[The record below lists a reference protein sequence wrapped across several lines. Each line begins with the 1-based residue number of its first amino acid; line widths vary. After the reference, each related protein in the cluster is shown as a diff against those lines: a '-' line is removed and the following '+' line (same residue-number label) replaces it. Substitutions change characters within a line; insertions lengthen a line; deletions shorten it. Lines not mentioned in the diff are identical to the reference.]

1 MPGLQPARLPGPFA
15 GQAASRQASA
25 KGRSPASGPG
35 SPTRSLRPG
44 PSASCRMISA
54 RAAKLEARSRFGR
67 PSRAIPAHGHH
78 ERPQKPDLR
87 RNRTPNTACPKERAR
102 GDPRHDARA
111 CLIHTIVSRGKERAE
126 RGTESGRQHR
136 VKRTFSKTCR
146 PARQPA
152 CQPAGTVERDEWVR
166 STWRGLLSKRERDA
180 RRRP

>member
-35 SPTRSLRPG
+35 PPTRSLRPG

-87 RNRTPNTACPKERAR
+87 RNRTPNTEHGLPERTRPWRPSPRRASLP
-102 GDPRHDARA
+102 DPHD
-111 CLIHTIVSRGKERAE
+111 CLPREG
-126 RGTESGRQHR
+126 
-136 VKRTFSKTCR
+136 TCR
-146 PARQPA
+146 AWNGIRQAAPRQANVLEDLPTCQTARL
-152 CQPAGTVERDEWVR
+152 PAGRD
-166 STWRGLLSKRERDA
+166 G
-180 RRRP
+180 